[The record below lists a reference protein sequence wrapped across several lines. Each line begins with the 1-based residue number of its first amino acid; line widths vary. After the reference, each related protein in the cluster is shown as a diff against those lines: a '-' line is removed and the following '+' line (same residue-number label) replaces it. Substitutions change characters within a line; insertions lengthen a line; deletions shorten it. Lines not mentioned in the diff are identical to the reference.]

1 MLSTAPLTTNLHHIK
16 AEAIENLTACL
27 TINDPQG
34 NFLYVNRY
42 TLSMF
47 GYTHAHELVNKSWKI
62 LYSGS
67 DIDYGQNVVLPSLNA
82 TGNWVGDVKMTKKNG
97 DNFDAHLN
105 LTILPSGNICCLFQD
120 VTLEREKDKRLNNLN
135 LAVEHALDGIALLGP
150 DEKYYYLND
159 KHVKYFGY
167 QTEDELLGKT
177 WRVIYD
183 DNEIK
188 RIEESLFPMLMQT
201 GKWQGETLGRRK
213 DGTAINQEITLTTL
227 PNGGMICIMRDITQ
241 RKLVENERA
250 QLAMVARNTT
260 NAVIITNGEHEIQW
274 ANQAAESILALD
286 STYFNG
292 PIADLLKK
300 LGVPDK
306 RWADTKNKIEAQQK
320 VNIEFNAADN
330 QGKTHWLYANIS
342 KITENNVIKNIVYVL
357 VDITSIKE
365 ADRQLLATLEK
376 EKSLNEL
383 KSRFVTLASHEFRT
397 PLTSIQSSIELMDA
411 YLCQSTLTGKEKI
424 YKHISQISQE
434 VARMTELMNNVLVL
448 GKINSTGF
456 TFKPQLGDLMK
467 FVQQLIV
474 SQDYLRYNNK
484 TEIKQAGKL
493 RLVNFDPTLLT
504 HMLGNL
510 LSNALKYSPDTE
522 NGPVMEIKYNEA
534 EIDFIVTDYG
544 MGIPTQD
551 QPKVFESFF
560 RAANTLNLPGTGLG
574 LPIVKQFAELHQGK
588 VELVSSRPGE
598 TIFKLTIKG

>member
-1 MLSTAPLTTNLHHIK
+1 MLSTAPLTANLYQIK

-27 TINDPQG
+27 TINDPEG
-34 NFLYVNRY
+34 NFLYVNSY
-42 TLSMF
+42 TLNMF

-67 DIDYGQNVVLPSLNA
+67 DIDYGQKVVLPALNA

-97 DNFDAHLN
+97 DIFEAHLN

-120 VTLEREKDKRLNNLN
+120 VTHEREKDKLLNNLN

-183 DNEIK
+183 DDEIK
-188 RIEESLFPMLMQT
+188 RIEESLFPMLIQT

-213 DGTAINQEITLTTL
+213 DGSPINQEITLTTL

-286 STYFNG
+286 STYFKG
-292 PIADLLKK
+292 PIAGLLKK

-320 VNIEFNAADN
+320 VNIEFSAADN

-357 VDITSIKE
+357 VDITPVKE

-397 PLTSIQSSIELMDA
+397 PLTSIQSSIELMDT
-411 YLCQSTLTGKEKI
+411 YLGMSELTGKEKL
-424 YKHISQISQE
+424 YKHISRISQE

-456 TFKPQLGDLMK
+456 TFKPQQGDLMK
-467 FVQQLIV
+467 FVEQLIV

-484 TEIKQAGKL
+484 TDVKQAGNL

-522 NGPVMEIKYNEA
+522 KGPLMEIKYKES
-534 EIDFIVTDYG
+534 EIDFVVTDYG
-544 MGIPTQD
+544 MGIPIQD

-560 RAANTLNLPGTGLG
+560 RAGNTLNLPGTGLG

>member
-1 MLSTAPLTTNLHHIK
+1 MLSTAPLTPNLYQIK

-27 TINDPQG
+27 TINDPEG
-34 NFLYVNRY
+34 NFLYVNSY
-42 TLSMF
+42 TLNMF

-62 LYSGS
+62 LYSGNN
-67 DIDYGQNVVLPSLNA
+67 IDYGQNVVLPTLNA

-97 DNFDAHLN
+97 DIFEAHLN

-120 VTLEREKDKRLNNLN
+120 VTLEREKDKLLNNLN

-183 DNEIK
+183 DDEIK
-188 RIEESLFPMLMQT
+188 RIEESLFPILMQT
-201 GKWQGETLGRRK
+201 GKWQGETIGRRK
-213 DGTAINQEITLTTL
+213 DGSHISQEITLTTL

-286 STYFNG
+286 STYFKG
-292 PIADLLKK
+292 PIAGLLKK

-320 VNIEFNAADN
+320 VNIEFSAADN

-397 PLTSIQSSIELMDA
+397 PLTSIQSSIELMDT
-411 YLCQSTLTGKEKI
+411 YLGQSELTGKEKL
-424 YKHISQISQE
+424 YKHISRISQE

-456 TFKPQLGDLMK
+456 TFKPQQGDLMK

-484 TEIKQAGKL
+484 TEVKQTGNL
-493 RLVNFDPTLLT
+493 RLVNFDTTLLT

-522 NGPVMEIKYNEA
+522 KGPLMEIKYQET

-544 MGIPTQD
+544 MGIPIQD

-560 RAANTLNLPGTGLG
+560 RAGNTLNLPGTGLG